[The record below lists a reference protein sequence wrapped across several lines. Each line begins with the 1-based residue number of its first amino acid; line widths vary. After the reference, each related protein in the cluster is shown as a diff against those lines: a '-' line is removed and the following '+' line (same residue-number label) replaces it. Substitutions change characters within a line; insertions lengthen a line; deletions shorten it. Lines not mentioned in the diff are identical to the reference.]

1 MPPSLHLIL
10 ALDLAATEAAI
21 ADLMQEQPLDVPALD
36 RLSARA
42 DALTSRLAEV
52 CDDTE

>member
-1 MPPSLHLIL
+1 MPLSLRLTL

-21 ADLMQEQPLDVPALD
+21 ETLLLTQPLDVPALD

-42 DALTSRLAEV
+42 DDLTSQLTEDAR
-52 CDDTE
+52 DD